1 MKCKQAETQVAAYA
15 DGELD
20 ALRTYS
26 IKQHLD
32 GCANCTAIHDNILV
46 LRARIRA
53 EVPKFVA
60 SPALHARVRA
70 TIGAVR
76 AAVPAEVRQ
85 TGDVAE
91 PTKLTVVA
99 DREKELAV
107 SRRNRIVGR
116 DRRMPIAHANR

>member
-26 IKQHLD
+26 IKQHLH
-32 GCANCTAIHDNILV
+32 GCANCTAMHHDILV

-60 SPALHARVRA
+60 SPVLHARVRA
-70 TIGAVR
+70 MVGLIGLQTDYSQPWGYFAVG
-76 AAVPAEVRQ
+76 AIFAMTMAC
-85 TGDVAE
+85 A
-91 PTKLTVVA
+91 
-99 DREKELAV
+99 
-107 SRRNRIVGR
+107 
-116 DRRMPIAHANR
+116 

>member
-26 IKQHLD
+26 IKQHLQ
-32 GCANCTAIHDNILV
+32 GCANCTAIHHNILV

-76 AAVPAEVRQ
+76 AAVPAEARK
-85 TGDVAE
+85 TGDRWRW
-91 PTKLTVVA
+91 LTGGV
-99 DREKELAV
+99 LA
-107 SRRNRIVGR
+107 GC
-116 DRRMPIAHANR
+116 AAA